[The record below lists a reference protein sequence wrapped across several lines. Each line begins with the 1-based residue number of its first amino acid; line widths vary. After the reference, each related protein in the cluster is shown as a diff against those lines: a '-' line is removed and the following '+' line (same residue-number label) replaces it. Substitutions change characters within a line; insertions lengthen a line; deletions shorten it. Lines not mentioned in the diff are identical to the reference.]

1 MGAVLHRCREEAQET
16 GSVHIQLVKRL
27 LRLQP
32 CDVISVDT
40 CAAAAAG
47 QLPREGG
54 DLGQPREVDKR

>member
-16 GSVHIQLVKRL
+16 GSVHIQLVKHL

-40 CAAAAAG
+40 CAAAG